1 MMNSYIFEVLK
12 IVQNQQMQGKITTEK
27 GLKNTFDRNDL
38 YEIFYLVEELR
49 FSYHNLDLYF
59 CYAFP
64 P

>member
-12 IVQNQQMQGKITTEK
+12 IVQNQQMQEKITTEK

>member
-12 IVQNQQMQGKITTEK
+12 IVQNQQMQEKITTEK

-59 CYAFP
+59 RYAFP

>member
-38 YEIFYLVEELR
+38 YEIFYLVEEL
-49 FSYHNLDLYF
+49 
-59 CYAFP
+59 
-64 P
+64 

>member
-12 IVQNQQMQGKITTEK
+12 IVQNQQMQEKITTEK

-38 YEIFYLVEELR
+38 HEIFYLVEELR
-49 FSYHNLDLYF
+49 FFYHNLDLYF

>member
-1 MMNSYIFEVLK
+1 MMNSVLK
-12 IVQNQQMQGKITTEK
+12 IVQNQQMQEKITTEK